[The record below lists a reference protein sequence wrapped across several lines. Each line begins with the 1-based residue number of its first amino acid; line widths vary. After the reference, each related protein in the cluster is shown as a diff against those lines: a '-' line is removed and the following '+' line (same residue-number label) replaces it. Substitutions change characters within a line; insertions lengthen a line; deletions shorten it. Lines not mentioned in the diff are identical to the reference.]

1 MKLNL
6 ACGKNKIP
14 GWHNVDI
21 SEQVKPDEVMD
32 LLKFPWQFPDCSVEE
47 MFCSHFVEHIG
58 EELIAFMDEAHRVLQ
73 PGGQFVIRCPYY
85 TSIRAWQDPTHKRP
99 ISEFLFYYFN
109 LEQRRKMGVDHY
121 PIKSDF
127 EIGEFRYHY
136 PEEMKDLPEEQRGWL
151 RVHAWNTVAD
161 IDVLLLKKN
170 DPNQQSVD
178 RQANAL
184 VQ

>member
-6 ACGKNKIP
+6 ACGRNKID

-21 SEQVKPDEVMD
+21 NSRVAPNEQLD
-32 LLKFPWQFPDCSVEE
+32 LLKFPWPYGDASVEE
-47 MFCSHFVEHIG
+47 IFCSHFVEHIG
-58 EELIAFMDEAHRVLQ
+58 DELIDFMDEAHRILK
-73 PGGQFVIRCPYY
+73 PGGTFRIRCPYY

-99 ISEFLFYYFN
+99 VSEFLFYYFN
-109 LEQRRKMGVDHY
+109 AEQRKTLGVDHY

-127 EIGEFRYHY
+127 EIAELRYHY
-136 PEEMKDLPEEQRGWL
+136 PEDMRQMPEEERGFM

-161 IDVLLLKKN
+161 IEVLLKKH
-170 DPNQQSVD
+170 DPNAQSLD
-178 RQANAL
+178 RQKNSL

>member
-6 ACGKNKIP
+6 ACGKNKTP
-14 GWHNVDI
+14 GWFNVDI
-21 SEQVKPDEVMD
+21 SPVVKPDEVLD
-32 LLKFPWQFPDCSVEE
+32 LLKFPWPFADCSVEE
-47 MFCSHFVEHIG
+47 IFCSHFVEHIG
-58 EELIAFMDEAHRVLQ
+58 DELIPFMDEAFRILQ
-73 PGGQFVIRCPYY
+73 PGGSFTIRCPYY

-109 LEQRRKMGVDHY
+109 QEQRQKLGVDHY

-127 EIGEFRYHY
+127 DIGEIRYHY
-136 PEEMKDLPEEQRGWL
+136 PEEMKELPEQERSWL

-161 IDVLLLKKN
+161 IEVLLKKR
-170 DPNQQSVD
+170 DADKQSVD
-178 RQANAL
+178 RQAHAL